1 MSFSAKV
8 TARNIFR
15 YKSRMLMTII
25 GVAGCTGPLVMGF
38 GIRDSLQGIGG
49 IQYSD
54 IQKNDVI
61 ALRSSNVT
69 KKEQNKLDNLL
80 KEKNIKQ
87 SNAIQYQ
94 QLTKHIASSGS
105 TISLKNSHGK
115 IYHFKVNG
123 ICEMYLGHYIFMNQQ
138 EYEKATGKKYATNA
152 YLVTMRKHSSTFINR
167 VGRKLVKS
175 AAIEAVISSS
185 ANRRLLGSFTGSL
198 NEVIFIL
205 ISGMLAVVV
214 IYNLTNINVAERIR
228 ELSTIKVLGFYD
240 NETTMYIYRET
251 IILSGLGIIVGFGF
265 GWWLHHFIITSLP
278 PDVAMF
284 DPGMYPMNFVFS
296 VLIPAMITAALAI
309 VVHQKIKHINM
320 LDALSSI
327 D

>member
-1 MSFSAKV
+1 
-8 TARNIFR
+8 
-15 YKSRMLMTII
+15 MLMVPKSNKNLKKSINLRERQSKKKLQLTNNGVII
-25 GVAGCTGPLVMGF
+25 
-38 GIRDSLQGIGG
+38 S
-49 IQYSD
+49 
-54 IQKNDVI
+54 
-61 ALRSSNVT
+61 
-69 KKEQNKLDNLL
+69 EKLA
-80 KEKNIKQ
+80 NI
-87 SNAIQYQ
+87 SNA
-94 QLTKHIASSGS
+94 KKGS

-115 IYHFKVNG
+115 IYRFKVNG

-175 AAIEAVISSS
+175 AAIETVISSS

-198 NEVIFIL
+198 NEVIFIFIL

-214 IYNLTNINVAERIR
+214 IYNLTNINVAEKIR

-265 GWWLHHFIITSLP
+265 GWWLHRFIITSLP

-284 DPGMYPMNFVFS
+284 DPNMYPMNFVFS
-296 VLIPAMITAALAI
+296 ALIPAMITATLAI
-309 VVHQKIKHINM
+309 VVHQKIKRINM